1 MCRKIHM
8 KLVILKNKCPTTR
21 KRSADNE
28 HRLQQRER
36 MVQKASNK
44 YHIKYRNYIEA
55 KNTYKLLTLV

>member
-21 KRSADNE
+21 KDQLTMNTVYN
-28 HRLQQRER
+28 RES
-36 MVQKASNK
+36 VWYKKPPNK